1 MKWGN
6 VFHYYLC
13 CHIYYCIL
21 YNKKANEKPEKK
33 TEPNRGNTIV
43 SHPLSVVYLEKSR

>member
-6 VFHYYLC
+6 VFHHHLC

-21 YNKKANEKPEKK
+21 YN
-33 TEPNRGNTIV
+33 
-43 SHPLSVVYLEKSR
+43 EKSDEKLKERKHQTELWQH

>member
-13 CHIYYCIL
+13 CHNYYCIL
-21 YNKKANEKPEKK
+21 YNEKADEKP
-33 TEPNRGNTIV
+33 NRTMATLSPSEELTIDI
-43 SHPLSVVYLEKSR
+43 LEGFAPG